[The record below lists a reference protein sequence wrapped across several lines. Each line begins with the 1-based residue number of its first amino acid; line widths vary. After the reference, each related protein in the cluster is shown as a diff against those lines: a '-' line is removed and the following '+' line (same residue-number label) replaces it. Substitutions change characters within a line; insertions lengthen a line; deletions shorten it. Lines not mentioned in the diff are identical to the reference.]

1 MAKDGEV
8 APSFQPLLESE
19 LFSPTESTNYK
30 HLSIACM
37 MVNVVGGSGSQK
49 VTHFTED

>member
-1 MAKDGEV
+1 MA
-8 APSFQPLLESE
+8 E

>member
-1 MAKDGEV
+1 MAIVKAKYVRGK
-8 APSFQPLLESE
+8 AE

-30 HLSIACM
+30 HLSIACI
-37 MVNVVGGSGSQK
+37 MVHVGGGSGSQK